1 MNHRH
6 HITYATF
13 YLLKTPWSVSQSASS
28 HTTALATCPKL
39 KHQAMLAFLSWNLGL
54 TLVDLPLSCK
64 TCQETTLKCEFQPV
78 QVGRGLALTYVIL
91 EV

>member
-1 MNHRH
+1 MDHRH

-28 HTTALATCPKL
+28 HTTALPTCPKL
-39 KHQAMLAFLSWNLGL
+39 EHQAMLAFLSWNLGL

-64 TCQETTLKCEFQPV
+64 TTLIYGFQPI
-78 QVGRGLALTYVIL
+78 QVGRGVALT
-91 EV
+91 